1 MARGRNAEPN
11 ASPASHPSSDDSST
25 VKVLTP
31 DYSSD
36 SSADNQH
43 LARRRQSAATGRGV
57 KLIPRASSH
66 KEARRLTRQCQIRP
80 ATTFQ
85 PADPALT
92 PELHFPS
99 QTLTSRTSYPRFV
112 NRFNSRE
119 MMLVVDGSCVNNG
132 AGVGKKPPVVDDNKG
147 RDPSAAASFIYR
159 NNPGYVLGPH
169 ATTMP
174 FLAVEQSSRGDG
186 GAALG
191 DITIPMPDITG
202 KIALQLEQQGP
213 RGDVARHT
221 SNRAKLRAVIAAL
234 DWRPWH
240 GEGWERII
248 IVTDLEYVVLG
259 ATKWLPVWAKRRWRS
274 APGRLSN
281 GRVRIGKK
289 IANRDL
295 WEELQS
301 RIETLRADG
310 SEVAFWLVPPK
321 SPISRDSALLKEVK
335 SAAREAARSKS
346 GPVVEEYTKLCGLF
360 V

>member
-1 MARGRNAEPN
+1 MVRRRIARPMDR
-11 ASPASHPSSDDSST
+11 PASRPSSDT
-25 VKVLTP
+25 TNINVLTP

-36 SSADNQH
+36 SSADNEY
-43 LARRRQSAATGRGV
+43 LARRRQPAASTRGV
-57 KLIPRASSH
+57 KLIPRSSSNQQ
-66 KEARRLTRQCQIRP
+66 ARHLTRRCQVRP
-80 ATTFQ
+80 ASIFQ
-85 PADPALT
+85 PSDPALT

-99 QTLTSRTSYPRFV
+99 QTVTSRTSYPRFV

-119 MMLVVDGSCVNNG
+119 MMLVVDGSCINNG
-132 AGVGKKPPVVDDNKG
+132 AGVGKNPPVADGDEGKEAC
-147 RDPSAAASFIYR
+147 AAASFIYR
-159 NNPGYVLGPH
+159 NNPGYILGPH

-174 FLAVEQSSRGDG
+174 FLAAEQAMRGG

-213 RGDVARHT
+213 RGHLTKHT

-234 DWRPWH
+234 DWRPWQ

-248 IVTDLEYVVLG
+248 IVTDLEYVALG
-259 ATKWLPVWAKRRWRS
+259 ATKHLPVWAKRRWRS
-274 APGRLSN
+274 APGRMSD
-281 GRVRIGKK
+281 GRFRWGKK

-321 SPISRDSALLKEVK
+321 SLISRDSALLKEAK
-335 SAAREAARSKS
+335 SAAREAARSRS